1 MPVKK
6 WMKDDLKPLLM
17 EVMGDEALK
26 GNHLLNANAVRHLR
40 EDYLAGKVHDFE
52 RLWFVFTYLQWFK
65 KWGN

>member
-1 MPVKK
+1 
-6 WMKDDLKPLLM
+6 M
-17 EVMGDEALK
+17 EVMGDDALK
-26 GNHLLNANAVRHLR
+26 GNHLLNTTAVRQLR